1 MPAMG
6 SFPSGSAWAMVRD
19 VAAGH
24 LLVTERT
31 FQSFNRAQLDQLTF
45 ELDRLLREIRAEQPA
60 IDDTREVQNRN
71 RRMQRINTAKMI
83 LRNFRARRKR

>member
-1 MPAMG
+1 MAAMG

-19 VAAGH
+19 IAAGH
-24 LLVTERT
+24 FLVTERT
-31 FQSFNRAQLDQLTF
+31 FYNLNRAQLDKLTF

-60 IDDTREVQNRN
+60 IDDTRAVQHRN

-83 LRNFRARRKR
+83 LRNFRVKRKR